1 MKVLVIPDVHLKPYM
16 FRQAA
21 DLLRQGAADQAVCLM
36 DLPDDWGSSRQP
48 DLYGQTYDA
57 AIAFAEEFPA
67 ARWCWGNHDLSY
79 VWRKPQSGY
88 RSQAA
93 LTVQEGLL
101 RLQQALPA
109 DNPIRYVQRI
119 DDVLFSHGGILDF
132 FVREHVPASKY
143 NDVDAVVQVINS
155 LGREAM
161 WNDASPVWLRPQH
174 SKMRLYKPRRCL
186 QVVGHTPM
194 EEITRRGNLISCDVF
209 SLYRDGT
216 PIGTQEFLL
225 LDTKTWQYR
234 SIKARASDLEI

>member
-1 MKVLVIPDVHLKPYM
+1 
-16 FRQAA
+16 
-21 DLLRQGAADQAVCLM
+21 
-36 DLPDDWGSSRQP
+36 
-48 DLYGQTYDA
+48 
-57 AIAFAEEFPA
+57 
-67 ARWCWGNHDLSY
+67 
-79 VWRKPQSGY
+79 
-88 RSQAA
+88 
-93 LTVQEGLL
+93 
-101 RLQQALPA
+101 
-109 DNPIRYVQRI
+109 
-119 DDVLFSHGGILDF
+119 
-132 FVREHVPASKY
+132 
-143 NDVDAVVQVINS
+143 
-155 LGREAM
+155 M